1 MGKKPRIQQDS
12 NGFDIPTEDS
22 KSKSSKASIG
32 KKAAEK
38 SGGLF
43 SADDWM
49 CKSYKIN
56 FFRYFKFKII
66 KEFIFKDVG
75 I

>member
-1 MGKKPRIQQDS
+1 MDLICQVTKLEQVNKNNKLLLISIYINLKKAK
-12 NGFDIPTEDS
+12 E
-22 KSKSSKASIG
+22 KANIG

-49 CKSYKIN
+49 CKS
-56 FFRYFKFKII
+56 
-66 KEFIFKDVG
+66 
-75 I
+75 